1 MNRIKLDQA
10 LADRLLTLL
19 NDVKRS
25 RYELAKVISDVRSQY
40 LDPQTRKYTQEFRE
54 FWEKFRMNQSFGSL
68 SQFTKYAAAGDVI
81 EWVRENKPD
90 ALPSLPNSIK
100 SLYEMSQLEPVER
113 HRLLEAAVPEV
124 SKSKQKSTEPLV
136 QPGLSATAIS
146 AWKKRE
152 LAPPSSSTNP
162 APIKVAELFIHGSFG
177 SYAEDGTYLGKLDV
191 ARLSEI
197 MDVVR
202 ASLERYDPSVVWVN
216 SFSDELLKRNQAA
229 EQRALAKTRGTK
241 GLSARR
247 IQTLLLPLL
256 KKNNEEINNSLI
268 PMSLADDVMRLG
280 MQIVMRDGS
289 DPGSKGNYNTLIF
302 EPTMKEFRYR
312 LAQDYISLVGA
323 KRFLALVNRARG
335 KGSWKDTTIY
345 FEDSAYDELNPIT
358 GKVTQKISRKMKID
372 SALEKELRDI
382 KKKIKS
388 GLYDSDEVE
397 KMKQRLQEINM
408 ISQNEIGDKAVE
420 SVEEEAEKVLNA
432 LKQ

>member
-25 RYELAKVISDVRSQY
+25 RYKLAKVISDVRSQY
-40 LDPQTRKYTQEFRE
+40 LDAQTRKYTQEFRE
-54 FWEKFRMNQSFGSL
+54 FWDKFRMNQSFGSL

-81 EWVRENKPD
+81 EWVRENKPE
-90 ALPSLPNSIK
+90 ALSSLPNSIK

-146 AWKKRE
+146 AWKKRD
-152 LAPPSSSTNP
+152 LAPPPSSTNP

-241 GLSARR
+241 GLSERR
-247 IQTLLLPLL
+247 VQTLLLPLL
-256 KKNNEEINNSLI
+256 KKNNEEIENSLI
-268 PMSLADDVMRLG
+268 PMSLADEVMRLG
-280 MQIVMRDGS
+280 IQIVMRDGLY
-289 DPGSKGNYNTLIF
+289 PGSKKNYNAFIF
-302 EPTMKEFRYR
+302 EPSVKEFRYR
-312 LAQDYISLVGA
+312 LAEEYISLVGA

-335 KGSWKDTTIY
+335 KGAWKDTKTY
-345 FEDSAYDELNPIT
+345 FNNSVVKDRDPTT
-358 GKVTQKISRKMKID
+358 GAVTEKNRRKLVVD

-388 GLYDSDEVE
+388 GLYDSEEVE
-397 KMKQRLQEINM
+397 EMKRRLQEINL
-408 ISQNEIGDKAVE
+408 ISQNDIGDNAVE
-420 SVEEEAEKVLNA
+420 SADEEAKKVLNA